1 MSISNT
7 HQFKIFYHHKGI
19 FILLFLSPCT
29 YLFLHNLC
37 FHVLTCFFAHST
49 YTFKFVPT
57 SFHSTLSLAIIY
69 ASSSQDISLIYPHTK
84 YPAQIKMAVIFTDFF
99 PNYLEKRLCQHPA
112 IDDNASRNY

>member
-1 MSISNT
+1 MYISISS
-7 HQFKIFYHHKGI
+7 QFTF
-19 FILLFLSPCT
+19 SCT
-29 YLFLHNLC
+29 DSL
-37 FHVLTCFFAHST
+37 FAHST

-69 ASSSQDISLIYPHTK
+69 GSDSQDMSLIYPHTE

-99 PNYLEKRLCQHPA
+99 PDYSEKRLCQHPA